1 MTVTI
6 AFRVALH
13 LVTRRRLEN
22 SWRSVAILLS
32 CAYAMLLALG
42 SLSVYLLLERE
53 QARVD
58 DRWPILASPD
68 EPTRLLVVERDDDW
82 DGDQF
87 PVFWIEPVTGVAP
100 VLPPGL
106 PRMLEP
112 GEAAVSPRLDELTRK
127 HLDLAARYPDRIV
140 VGNEGLQNPDELIA
154 YYRPVEGRS
163 LGESPFIIRVAAF
176 GQGPAEQRGPP
187 LSQQDPPNGT
197 AVALGLL
204 ALAVVPGMVLLA
216 CGLAALSS
224 ARQHRFQVLQWL
236 GGPVSMLAAVS
247 VFEVLIL
254 AVPSAVIMGAAWYAV
269 SGQLEAIPFLGRPV
283 LRGDLQPSIWACLV
297 ATGGFTLV
305 AVLLAAA
312 EGVLAP
318 FRRSSQARPGLRPMV
333 VSRLRLALLTL
344 PWLLLVLGARLGG
357 YRGAV
362 ALMSGLI
369 LIPPAA
375 VSAVPHAV
383 RAFGRLLRAASAPA
397 LLIAGRRMEWDPF
410 GSGRPFLG
418 VTALAVLLIGTTGYI
433 RIVIWG
439 DQPRSDPDATSYATI
454 GWLNPAPGDIE
465 RLRNALGSDTVVVG
479 LARSQQGAVTIY
491 GSCPALAR
499 VIRQLPCNVAD
510 PFELSPVAR
519 ALLPKIVPPQVPI
532 RLGGE
537 GAAPPS
543 GALVISGESQDSLQQ
558 RSRTAA
564 MTNLPA
570 PTVQNP
576 AGFGLSA
583 SPLVRWLTLGIA
595 AGASALVLGTV
606 LLAVNGVMEWR
617 HYLRPLIIMGIR
629 RGQLQRLQVSVFALP
644 FAVHAGLGLA
654 IGLPAC
660 WFIVSRDGAPMPWSQ
675 IGLIATA
682 FAVSGAVGS
691 ALLYYFAPALQLRDQ
706 RE

>member
-13 LVTRRRLEN
+13 LVTRRRVEN
-22 SWRSVAILLS
+22 RWRLVAILVS
-32 CAYAMLLALG
+32 CSYAMLLALG
-42 SLSVYLLLERE
+42 ALSVYLLLERE

-58 DRWPILASPD
+58 GRWPILASPE
-68 EPTRLLVVERDDDW
+68 EPATLLVVERDDDW

-106 PRMLEP
+106 PRMIEP
-112 GEAAVSPRLDELTRK
+112 GEAGVSPRLDELART
-127 HLDLAARYPDRIV
+127 HPEVAARYPHRIV
-140 VGNEGLQNPDELIA
+140 VGDEGLQNPDELIA

-176 GQGPAEQRGPP
+176 GQGPAERRGPP
-187 LSQQDPPNGT
+187 LSQQDSPNGT
-197 AVALGLL
+197 PVALGLL
-204 ALAVVPGMVLLA
+204 ALAGVPGMVLLS
-216 CGLAALSS
+216 CGLGALSG

-236 GGPVSMLAAVS
+236 GGPASMLAAIS

-254 AVPSAVIMGAAWYAV
+254 AVPSAVVMGSAWYAV
-269 SGQLEAIPFLGRPV
+269 SGQLESIPFLGRSV
-283 LRGDLQPSIWACLV
+283 QRGDLQPPIWACLA
-297 ATGGFTLV
+297 ATGSLTLV
-305 AVLLAAA
+305 AALLAAA
-312 EGVLAP
+312 NVALAP
-318 FRRSSQARPGLRPMV
+318 YRRSSQARPGLRPIAV
-333 VSRLRLALLTL
+333 LRLRLALLAL

-357 YRGAV
+357 NRGAL

-383 RAFGRLLRAASAPA
+383 RAPGRALRAASAPA

-418 VTALAVLLIGTTGYI
+418 VTALAVFLIGTAGYI
-433 RIVIWG
+433 RIVNWG
-439 DQPRSDPDATSYATI
+439 DPPRSNPGTASSATI

-465 RLRNALGSDTVVVG
+465 RLGSALGPDTAVVG
-479 LARSQQGAVTIY
+479 LARSQQGDVTVY

-519 ALLPKIVPPQVPI
+519 ALLPEIVPPQVPI
-532 RLGGE
+532 RLSGE
-537 GAAPPS
+537 AAAQPNA
-543 GALVISGESQDSLQQ
+543 ALVVSSESQASLQQ

-576 AGFGLSA
+576 VGFGKRA
-583 SPLVRWLTLGIA
+583 SPLVRWLTLGIV

-617 HYLRPLIIMGIR
+617 LYLRPLVIMGIR
-629 RGQLQRLQVSVFALP
+629 RGQLRRLQAALFALP

-675 IGLIATA
+675 IGVIATA
-682 FAVSGAVGS
+682 FALAGAVGS

-706 RE
+706 RD

>member
-1 MTVTI
+1 MTLAI
-6 AFRVALH
+6 ASRVALH
-13 LVTRRRLEN
+13 LVTRSRIQNR
-22 SWRSVAILLS
+22 WRSVAILVS
-32 CAYAMLLALG
+32 CAYAMLLVLG
-42 SLSVYLLLERE
+42 SLSVFLLLERE

-58 DRWPILASPD
+58 DRWPILASPE
-68 EPTRLLVVERDDDW
+68 EPTRLLVIERDDDW
-82 DGDQF
+82 EGDQF

-106 PRMLEP
+106 PRMIEP
-112 GEAAVSPRLDELTRK
+112 GEAAVSPRLDELARA
-127 HLDLAARYPDRIV
+127 HPEVAARYPDRIV
-140 VGNEGLQNPDELIA
+140 VGDEGLQNPDELIA

-163 LGESPFIIRVAAF
+163 LGESPFVLRVSAF
-176 GQGPAEQRGPP
+176 GQGPAERRGPP
-187 LSQQDPPNGT
+187 LSQEDPPNGT
-197 AVALGLL
+197 PVALGLL

-216 CGLAALSS
+216 CGLGALSS

-236 GGPVSMLAAVS
+236 GGPASMLAAVS

-283 LRGDLQPSIWACLV
+283 LRGDLQPPIWACLA

-312 EGVLAP
+312 DGVLAAY
-318 FRRSSQARPGLRPMV
+318 RRSSEARPGLRPIV
-333 VSRLRLALLTL
+333 VSRLRLALLAL

-357 YRGAV
+357 YRGAL

-369 LIPPAA
+369 LIPPTT

-433 RIVIWG
+433 RIVNWG
-439 DQPRSDPDATSYATI
+439 DPPRSDQDSASYVTI
-454 GWLNPAPGDIE
+454 GWLNPMPGDIE
-465 RLRNALGSDTVVVG
+465 RLRSSLGPDTVVVG
-479 LARSQQGAVTIY
+479 LARSQQGDVTIY

-510 PFELSPVAR
+510 PFELSPVAL
-519 ALLPKIVPPQVPI
+519 ALLPGIVPPQVPI

-537 GAAPPS
+537 GAAPPG
-543 GALVISGESQDSLQQ
+543 GALVVSGESQDSLHQ

-564 MTNLPA
+564 MANLPA

-576 AGFGLSA
+576 VGFGMKA
-583 SPLVRWLTLGIA
+583 APLVRWLTLGVV
-595 AGASALVLGTV
+595 AGASALVLGTM

-617 HYLRPLIIMGIR
+617 HHLRPLVIMGIR
-629 RGQLQRLQVSVFALP
+629 RGQLQRLQACLFILP

-682 FAVSGAVGS
+682 FAGAGAVGS
-691 ALLYYFAPALQLRDQ
+691 ALLYSFAPALQLRDQ
-706 RE
+706 KE